1 MWINVQA
8 LARKINCFERGVLIP
23 SRKIL
28 ATLLC
33 LYYLTVCDLP
43 VISDVT
49 LNESVRPYT
58 KQL

>member
-1 MWINVQA
+1 MI
-8 LARKINCFERGVLIP
+8 FLIP

-33 LYYLTVCDLP
+33 LYYLSDRDLP

-49 LNESVRPYT
+49 LNKSVSPYT